1 MGIRIL
7 RNEDIDYMLSI
18 VESNL
23 PDKEKA
29 QILYSFCNFKTI
41 NDTLERENVGRK
53 NDLERL
59 KKIYMM
65 VMIICHYLKNA
76 INVQ

>member
-29 QILYSFCNFKTI
+29 KILYSFCNFKTI
-41 NDTLERENVGRK
+41 NDTLERENVDRK

-59 KKIYMM
+59 RSEERR
-65 VMIICHYLKNA
+65 
-76 INVQ
+76 

>member
-29 QILYSFCNFKTI
+29 KILYSFCNFKTI
-41 NDTLERENVGRK
+41 NDTLERENVGDRK
-53 NDLERL
+53 SVGRER
-59 KKIYMM
+59 
-65 VMIICHYLKNA
+65 V
-76 INVQ
+76 